1 MDDFSASC
9 GEMPSTSRVTYAEVV
24 RGCGNHW
31 RRHQTEDDDEAMEIA
46 LAKSMESEVIL
57 L

>member
-9 GEMPSTSRVTYAEVV
+9 REMPSTSRVTYAEVV